1 MLSARLT
8 KYLGHFLIVPVLMN
22 RSELQNHYM
31 YTGQDMTFNSYL
43 VSKCMKGDFQCMSN
57 KTLNSYSFY
66 QAPLPPPPLQAY
78 RVNLVKVTNYQ
89 FKHKVHIYITNMV
102 GYIT

>member
-31 YTGQDMTFNSYL
+31 YTGQDMTFSSYL
-43 VSKCMKGDFQCMSN
+43 VSKCMN
-57 KTLNSYSFY
+57 
-66 QAPLPPPPLQAY
+66 
-78 RVNLVKVTNYQ
+78 
-89 FKHKVHIYITNMV
+89 
-102 GYIT
+102 

>member
-1 MLSARLT
+1 
-8 KYLGHFLIVPVLMN
+8 MN
-22 RSELQNHYM
+22 RSELQNNYM

-57 KTLNSYSFY
+57 KTLNSYSFH
-66 QAPLPPPPLQAY
+66 QASAPPVKDY
-78 RVNLVKVTNYQ
+78 SVHLVKVTNYH

>member
-57 KTLNSYSFY
+57 KTLNSYSFH
-66 QAPLPPPPLQAY
+66 QAPPPVKDY
-78 RVNLVKVTNYQ
+78 SVHLVKVTNYH
-89 FKHKVHIYITNMV
+89 FKHKVHIYITNMI